1 MVYCPLDPK
10 ENISMKFYLKLKNS
24 VQENNAFENAVCEMA
39 AILSRPNVFVAL
51 FFWVRFASILEQTC
65 GFG

>member
-10 ENISMKFYLKLKNS
+10 ENISMKFYFKLKNF
-24 VQENNAFENAVCEMA
+24 VPENAYENAVCEMA